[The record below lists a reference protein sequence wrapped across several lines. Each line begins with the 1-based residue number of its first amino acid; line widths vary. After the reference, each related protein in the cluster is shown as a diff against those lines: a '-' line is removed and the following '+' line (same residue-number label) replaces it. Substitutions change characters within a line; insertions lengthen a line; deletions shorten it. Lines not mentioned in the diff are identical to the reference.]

1 MREHKSAHKDLQ
13 TFVEK
18 VLALHEDVR
27 FAALFDWEGRRLAGG
42 MKRGIPSLDP
52 PKKSSQIDRASALYP
67 VLLASNKRYFGR
79 FEFMFARMEKVHA
92 VVVQVGSNRMLV
104 VTTNPPTGLNLI
116 PAIERVIRQSF

>member
-52 PKKSSQIDRASALYP
+52 PKPPFGCLSDPARVPDSA
-67 VLLASNKRYFGR
+67 
-79 FEFMFARMEKVHA
+79 
-92 VVVQVGSNRMLV
+92 
-104 VTTNPPTGLNLI
+104 PTG
-116 PAIERVIRQSF
+116 